1 MTGRHAG
8 SVLRSTPIRA
18 LILAEVVSLTGS
30 QMTWLALP
38 WFVLTTTGSATRTAV
53 VVAAELIGL
62 GLFTLPA
69 GRLLHRLG
77 ARRTM
82 LACDGA
88 RAPLLALIP
97 ALHVLDVLTFPLL
110 LGIVVVLGAA
120 SAPYFSAGKVIV
132 PELLGEDEHLITRA
146 SALLQSANRATFL
159 LGPVLGGVLISV
171 LSAPAVLLVDAA
183 TYLVALCLVAA
194 FVPRTVRA
202 TPVDEDAG
210 IAAGIRFLVREPLL
224 RVWTLA
230 ISIGDAAWLAFFVTV
245 PVLVVERFDADPR
258 VAGWLIASFGV
269 GALIGNGIAFR
280 FFAGTDGLTL
290 IGTFVLGQALP
301 LWLLVGDFPV
311 LAYSGALALSGIAN
325 GLVNPSLH
333 ALMTLRI
340 PAALRPTAMSAMALV
355 FVAVQPLGLLLAGPV
370 LDALGPTPVLA
381 GFAAVQTAS
390 MGAMAVSSLRAR
402 AREQAHVLPA

>member
-1 MTGRHAG
+1 
-8 SVLRSTPIRA
+8 
-18 LILAEVVSLTGS
+18 
-30 QMTWLALP
+30 
-38 WFVLTTTGSATRTAV
+38 
-53 VVAAELIGL
+53 
-62 GLFTLPA
+62 
-69 GRLLHRLG
+69 
-77 ARRTM
+77 
-82 LACDGA
+82 
-88 RAPLLALIP
+88 
-97 ALHVLDVLTFPLL
+97 
-110 LGIVVVLGAA
+110 
-120 SAPYFSAGKVIV
+120 
-132 PELLGEDEHLITRA
+132 
-146 SALLQSANRATFL
+146 
-159 LGPVLGGVLISV
+159 
-171 LSAPAVLLVDAA
+171 
-183 TYLVALCLVAA
+183 
-194 FVPRTVRA
+194 
-202 TPVDEDAG
+202 
-210 IAAGIRFLVREPLL
+210 VREPLL